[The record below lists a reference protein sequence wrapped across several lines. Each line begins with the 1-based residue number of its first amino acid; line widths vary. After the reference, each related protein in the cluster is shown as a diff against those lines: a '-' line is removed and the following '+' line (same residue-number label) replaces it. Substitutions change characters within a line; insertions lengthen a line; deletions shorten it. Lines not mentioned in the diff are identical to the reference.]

1 MSQATNHT
9 VKPLKPRPPRYL
21 APVSQGLVS
30 CQQQSR
36 AKWLHDVSPSFSLL
50 FPFLFILFFFFPP
63 PSSFYSTRSTVNWIE
78 FRVTPELL
86 CKCGRLLDPMNFRH
100 RLIGKRRKRER
111 EVIKRK
117 IERAKR
123 MVGYRGEDGGANRS
137 GSIWLIK
144 LASSLRRG
152 TSYWQLLHGLCELT
166 LLFNEWPRLILPSIP
181 RLNAPLPSF

>member
-36 AKWLHDVSPSFSLL
+36 AKWLHDDSPSFSLL
-50 FPFLFILFFFFPP
+50 FPFYLFYSSFSLPLLFILFD
-63 PSSFYSTRSTVNWIE
+63 SFDRELNWIPRNTGIIVQMRSPPRSYE
-78 FRVTPELL
+78 FPASF
-86 CKCGRLLDPMNFRH
+86 N
-100 RLIGKRRKRER
+100 RKKEK
-111 EVIKRK
+111 EAIKRK